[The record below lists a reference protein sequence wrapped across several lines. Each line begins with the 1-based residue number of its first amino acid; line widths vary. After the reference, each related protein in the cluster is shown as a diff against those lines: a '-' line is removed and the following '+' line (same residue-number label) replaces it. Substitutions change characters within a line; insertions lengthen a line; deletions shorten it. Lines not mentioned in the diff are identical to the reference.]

1 MKKGIIYLIEPPELL
16 DTNQYKI
23 GCLRNNNITVPM
35 GETTGYKNT
44 EEYTLEQK
52 QELKEKNDVAED
64 LFDTKEDMNATI
76 HEIKHPE
83 ALYTE
88 PLILEIINQL
98 NLMIPSKKQTEK
110 LEVKQSIGWKKF
122 RFTSF
127 DETEK

>member
-23 GCLRNNNITVPM
+23 GCLRNNNITFPM

-44 EEYTLEQK
+44 EEYTLE
-52 QELKEKNDVAED
+52 LKGKNDVA
-64 LFDTKEDMNATI
+64 KEDMNATI

-83 ALYTE
+83 TLHTE

-98 NLMIPSKKQTEK
+98 NLMNPSKKQAEK

-127 DETEK
+127 DGTEK